1 MPKHL
6 DKRRRQWYAY
16 LNIPAGLR
24 PIFGRRRFLKS
35 LETESLSIAEVRV
48 LPIIAEWKHQIAV
61 AKGNPIGDS
70 FEDKVAKV
78 RQHTLKLKAQGVPD
92 HDIQRAHDEIAM
104 TEALGDNNSYKSG
117 DEGNL
122 LDAVSVAHGTKML
135 LSEHVENYLQTKDV
149 THKTL
154 EMVRRDLVKFC
165 TKFRFAED
173 ATRRNVVNWAN
184 VTLGEELGLSVATRS
199 RMISACRGYWDYL
212 ERYKELAIDPPFH
225 NIIAGKS
232 KRKTKAEVEA
242 KRKAF
247 RVTDYHKI
255 LSECKHDQL
264 SDLIKLG
271 AYTGC
276 RIEELC
282 GLRLEHVTH
291 DRFELRQSKTEAG
304 WRTVPIHDDIKQIVA
319 RLVNKSKDGYLL
331 SGLTF
336 NKYDDRSNAI
346 GKRFG
351 RLKKSLGY
359 GGDYVF
365 HSFRKGFATQ
375 LENAGLA
382 HNVSA
387 RLMGHS
393 LSDETFGGYSE
404 GLAFERLRDAIS
416 HVDWTSRTTH

>member
-1 MPKHL
+1 M
-6 DKRRRQWYAY
+6 
-16 LNIPAGLR
+16 
-24 PIFGRRRFLKS
+24 
-35 LETESLSIAEVRV
+35 
-48 LPIIAEWKHQIAV
+48 
-61 AKGNPIGDS
+61 
-70 FEDKVAKV
+70 
-78 RQHTLKLKAQGVPD
+78 
-92 HDIQRAHDEIAM
+92 
-104 TEALGDNNSYKSG
+104 NS
-117 DEGNL
+117 
-122 LDAVSVAHGTKML
+122 
-135 LSEHVENYLQTKDV
+135 
-149 THKTL
+149 
-154 EMVRRDLVKFC
+154 
-165 TKFRFAED
+165 
-173 ATRRNVVNWAN
+173 
-184 VTLGEELGLSVATRS
+184 
-199 RMISACRGYWDYL
+199 CRGTLTNRPDTAY
-212 ERYKELAIDPPFH
+212 
-225 NIIAGKS
+225 
-232 KRKTKAEVEA
+232 
-242 KRKAF
+242 
-247 RVTDYHKI
+247 
-255 LSECKHDQL
+255 
-264 SDLIKLG
+264 

-319 RLVNKSKDGYLL
+319 RLVNTSKDGYLL

-416 HVDWTSRTTH
+416 HVVWTSRTTH